1 MVLPTGKMERRV
13 TLQVCGVYVG
23 AVLGQK
29 SAAQKVPDSRCLHS
43 RHTATQHSST
53 THAKPNQVKRPAT
66 QLFLSLVRVIS
77 SFQECLQ
84 HG

>member
-43 RHTATQHSST
+43 RHTAVTQ
-53 THAKPNQVKRPAT
+53 
-66 QLFLSLVRVIS
+66 
-77 SFQECLQ
+77 Q
-84 HG
+84 HNTAAQRMPSRTR